1 MFEQLFILL
10 ADPVAIGVAFGAVTL
25 GVILGALPGLTG
37 PMAMALLIGV
47 SYSMKTEYAIVAMML
62 IYMAGAYGGSMSAIL
77 LNVPGAPASAGG
89 SSPFSGQHRYGCGGS
104 HQGQRRRLRRG
115 DDGSRARSCAHSF
128 CV

>member
-1 MFEQLFILL
+1 MFVLL
-10 ADPVAIGVAFGAVTL
+10 TDPVAIGVAFGSVTL

-77 LNVPGAPASAGG
+77 LNVPGAPASAATALDGY
-89 SSPFSGQHRYGCGGS
+89 PLAR
-104 HQGQRRRLRRG
+104 QGKAG
-115 DDGSRARSCAHSF
+115 RAIAMATS
-128 CV
+128 VTK